1 MGRGEGW
8 RGTCLGFIETLKRF
22 KIQPFSLRG
31 EQGDSAAA
39 NPHRKKTARV
49 VQDRVVFL
57 TEMVVLLAGGLEHAS
72 LLMASVSEELK
83 GRQTAAEKAGGVQG
97 NAVAAPPSLA
107 SEEGSAADSEESE
120 QGSEA
125 DLSESGSEEGPPS
138 VAGRNP
144 PFS

>member
-1 MGRGEGW
+1 MGRRGEGW
-8 RGTCLGFIETLKRF
+8 RGTCLGFMETLKRF

-31 EQGDSAAA
+31 EQGASSSD
-39 NPHRKKTARV
+39 PHRKKTARV

-83 GRQTAAEKAGGVQG
+83 GRQAAAEKAGGVQG
-97 NAVAAPPSLA
+97 NAVAAPPSLG
-107 SEEGSAADSEESE
+107 SEEGSAAEESE

-138 VAGRNP
+138 VAERNP
-144 PFS
+144 RFS

>member
-1 MGRGEGW
+1 MMGRGEGW

-83 GRQTAAEKAGGVQG
+83 GRQAAAEKAGGVQG
-97 NAVAAPPSLA
+97 NAVAAPPSLG
-107 SEEGSAADSEESE
+107 SEEGSAAEESE

-138 VAGRNP
+138 AAERNP
-144 PFS
+144 HFS

>member
-1 MGRGEGW
+1 MGRRGEGW
-8 RGTCLGFIETLKRF
+8 RGTCLGFMETLKRF

-31 EQGDSAAA
+31 EQGASSSDL
-39 NPHRKKTARV
+39 HRKKCTARV

-83 GRQTAAEKAGGVQG
+83 GRQAAAEKAGGVQG
-97 NAVAAPPSLA
+97 NAVAAPPSLG
-107 SEEGSAADSEESE
+107 SEEGSAAEESE

>member
-31 EQGDSAAA
+31 EQGASR
-39 NPHRKKTARV
+39 PQRTKTARV

-57 TEMVVLLAGGLEHAS
+57 TEMVVLLAFGLEHAS

-83 GRQTAAEKAGGVQG
+83 GRQAAAEKAGGVQG

-107 SEEGSAADSEESE
+107 SEEGSAAEESE

>member
-83 GRQTAAEKAGGVQG
+83 GRQAAAEKAGGVQG
-97 NAVAAPPSLA
+97 NAVAAPPSLG
-107 SEEGSAADSEESE
+107 SEEGSAAEE

-138 VAGRNP
+138 VAERNP
-144 PFS
+144 HFS

>member
-8 RGTCLGFIETLKRF
+8 RGTCLGFIETLKRL
-22 KIQPFSLRG
+22 KIQSFSLRG
-31 EQGDSAAA
+31 EQGASSSDL
-39 NPHRKKTARV
+39 HRKKCTARV

-57 TEMVVLLAGGLEHAS
+57 TEMVVLLAFGLEHAS

-83 GRQTAAEKAGGVQG
+83 GRLAAAKKAGGVQG
-97 NAVAAPPSLA
+97 NAVAAPPSLG
-107 SEEGSAADSEESE
+107 SEEGSAAEESE

-138 VAGRNP
+138 AAERNP
-144 PFS
+144 HFS

>member
-8 RGTCLGFIETLKRF
+8 RGTCLGFIETLKRL
-22 KIQPFSLRG
+22 KIQSFSLRG
-31 EQGDSAAA
+31 EQGASSSD
-39 NPHRKKTARV
+39 PHRKKTARV

-83 GRQTAAEKAGGVQG
+83 GRQAAAEKAGGVQG

-107 SEEGSAADSEESE
+107 SEEGFRSAAEESE

>member
-1 MGRGEGW
+1 MGRRGEGW

-31 EQGDSAAA
+31 EQGASR
-39 NPHRKKTARV
+39 PQRTKTARV

-72 LLMASVSEELK
+72 LLMASVTEELK
-83 GRQTAAEKAGGVQG
+83 GRVAAAKKAGGVQG
-97 NAVAAPPSLA
+97 NAVAAPPSLG
-107 SEEGSAADSEESE
+107 SEEGSAAEESE

-138 VAGRNP
+138 AAERNP
-144 PFS
+144 HFS